1 MLPGVFS
8 LTKKLGFKPES
19 DRITMDTVTGNRGD
33 AADLQGLLDAV
44 PSDRTVVCLPTHE
57 FLILHDGDKE
67 LGRIPLDG
75 VVDVSIL
82 VDSSVQRR
90 YPVSRSL
97 LLGPLVLLFP
107 KKTVRE
113 TYRLSIQWKDLK
125 GDYHFTYIRI
135 ARRIMADHML
145 NTIKRSLTSAVR
157 KELAQKASQG
167 KSQAASLEKEQHRP
181 PAETLPFITCGHC
194 SMEFRKT
201 DLPPGGKCPVCGR
214 RLNVD

>member
-1 MLPGVFS
+1 MN
-8 LTKKLGFKPES
+8 TA
-19 DRITMDTVTGNRGD
+19 TGNKGD

-57 FLILHDGDKE
+57 FLILHNEEKE

-82 VDSSVQRR
+82 VDSTVQKR

-107 KKTVRE
+107 KRTIRE
-113 TYRLSIQWKDLK
+113 TYRLCIQWKDLK

-135 ARRIMADHML
+135 PRRILADHML
-145 NTIKRSLTSAVR
+145 NTVKHALTPEVR
-157 KELAQKASQG
+157 KNLAQKAPQG
-167 KSQAASLEKEQHRP
+167 KDRAAFLKKEQQQR
-181 PAETLPFITCGHC
+181 PAETSPFITCGSC

-214 RLNVD
+214 RLNVDQGLL